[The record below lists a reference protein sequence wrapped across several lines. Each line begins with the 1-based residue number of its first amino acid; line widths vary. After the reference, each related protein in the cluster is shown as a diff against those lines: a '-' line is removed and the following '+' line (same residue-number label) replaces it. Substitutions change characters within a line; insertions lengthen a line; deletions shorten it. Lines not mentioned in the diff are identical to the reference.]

1 MICLKIEISFNCRNK
16 GADVNNSICIGA
28 NRTNCL
34 SKQKKVDNDIQPQ
47 HHRKNNEVPK
57 RAKKRCYSQRRSA
70 AGEAGAV
77 SKRQRG
83 RFEKVRAGRG

>member
-1 MICLKIEISFNCRNK
+1 MGGEGCGAGGGRTRRNK
-16 GADVNNSICIGA
+16 RGRQQQAKRCRGGRCRQQTAAREV
-28 NRTNCL
+28 
-34 SKQKKVDNDIQPQ
+34 
-47 HHRKNNEVPK
+47 RKSAGGVVAGNEVPK